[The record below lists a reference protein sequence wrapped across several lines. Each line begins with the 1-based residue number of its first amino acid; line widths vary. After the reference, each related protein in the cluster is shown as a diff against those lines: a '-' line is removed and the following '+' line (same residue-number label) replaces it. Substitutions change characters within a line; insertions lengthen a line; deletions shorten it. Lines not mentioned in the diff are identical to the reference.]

1 MNDKPPPVLQALVL
15 ADMIYTDALGKRLIC
30 GTFSHIWCGRFPTM
44 LNRPTWA
51 YILLAEVVG
60 RPVMQLRFVKLND
73 NRILMKSPKIEIG
86 GASPLV
92 PVDIAIE
99 IPPLPLPS
107 SGAYG
112 VECLVDDILIGCM
125 RLQVDKAE
133 TKD

>member
-1 MNDKPPPVLQALVL
+1 
-15 ADMIYTDALGKRLIC
+15 
-30 GTFSHIWCGRFPTM
+30 
-44 LNRPTWA
+44 
-51 YILLAEVVG
+51 
-60 RPVMQLRFVKLND
+60 MQLRFVKLND

-86 GASPLV
+86 AKSPLI